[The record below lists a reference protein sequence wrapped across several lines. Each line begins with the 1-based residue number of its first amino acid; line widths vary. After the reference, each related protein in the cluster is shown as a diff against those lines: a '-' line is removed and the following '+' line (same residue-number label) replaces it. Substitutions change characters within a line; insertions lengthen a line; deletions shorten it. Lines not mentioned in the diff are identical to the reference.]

1 MSKVFNYLKKQGAVQ
16 LQLQEEVKMKDTSL
30 DYIDEKMLELIVYL
44 QSPKFYDDPTVQVA
58 DVLRR
63 LEPMRSELC
72 NHYCDR
78 RSIER
83 PYDPEEAAAQAEER
97 EHPKLV
103 DYRKGV

>member
-1 MSKVFNYLKKQGAVQ
+1 MSKVFNYIKKQGDVR

-30 DYIDEKMLELIVYL
+30 DYIDEKMQELVIYL

-78 RSIER
+78 RAIAR
-83 PYDPEEAAAQAEER
+83 PLEKE
-97 EHPKLV
+97 
-103 DYRKGV
+103 